1 MDLVDDVL
9 KFGELFD
16 FLLELGQLLLFEFAL
31 LDQFFQNLNEFFELA
46 LGPDGQES
54 LSFGV
59 EQPVLE
65 TLLS

>member
-54 LSFGV
+54 LSFSV